1 MVVIGHVNIEV
12 IFSFIENSKFCLFY
26 ATHFISDRI
35 FITMSLHHTDWLV
48 LDENEKATLRI
59 NMPYLLIMLSDF
71 VFSCKFMT

>member
-1 MVVIGHVNIEV
+1 MLSSNLLKIC
-12 IFSFIENSKFCLFY
+12 SFF
-26 ATHFISDRI
+26 ATHSVSDRF
-35 FITMSLHHTDWLV
+35 FITMSLLLTDWLV